1 MAVPRA
7 VAVGA
12 RVFRNDRSSPDCRES
27 EPRRLCAFDDA
38 SSPTDAPAQT
48 DKRSRNAALSGA
60 PSVGLALADARRIAA
75 VRPTNPHEITIAM
88 LPSLLLTPTQA
99 AELLGTTPTML
110 IAVGVPFIPI
120 QGRGEGRRVHRRYS
134 RPVLLAWLEGR
145 SATSDVVAL
154 GQVTQ

>member
-7 VAVGA
+7 VAVGP
-12 RVFRNDRSSPDCRES
+12 RTIHSDRSSPDCRAS
-27 EPRRLCAFDDA
+27 EPRRLCAFANA
-38 SSPTDAPAQT
+38 SSPTDTPEQT

-60 PSVGLALADARRIAA
+60 HSVGVALADARSIAT
-75 VRPTNPHEITIAM
+75 VRPTNPHDITLAM
-88 LPSLLLTPTQA
+88 LPSLLLTPIQA
-99 AELLGTTPTML
+99 AELLGTTPTIL

-134 RPVLLAWLEGR
+134 RPVLLAWIEGR
-145 SATSDVVAL
+145 SATSDGVAL